1 MKTSMAILL
10 LSGLLAG
17 FLTQTSLSQNQDV
30 AVVVNPTNPVSNLTR
45 SELRR
50 IFAGEKRTW
59 AGGLPIKIITRVPGS
74 YEHVVLLRLLRMNES
89 EYKQYWIA
97 QIFHGEAQTEPAA
110 MFSNGMQKE
119 AISAFPG
126 AIALVDLVDVKLG
139 MKVVKVDG
147 HLPGE
152 PAYPVH

>member
-10 LSGLLAG
+10 VSGLLAG
-17 FLTQTSLSQNQDV
+17 ILTQTSLSQNQDV
-30 AVVVNPTNPVSNLTR
+30 AVVVNPKNPLGNLTR
-45 SELRR
+45 SELRK

-59 AGGLPIKIITRVPGS
+59 AGGLPVKIITRVPGS
-74 YEHVVLLRLLRMNES
+74 YEHLVLLRLLRMNEG

-97 QIFHGEAQTEPAA
+97 QVFQGEAQTEPAA

-119 AISAFPG
+119 AIGAFPG
-126 AIALVDLVDVKLG
+126 AIALVEVVDVKIG

-152 PAYPVH
+152 RGYPVH